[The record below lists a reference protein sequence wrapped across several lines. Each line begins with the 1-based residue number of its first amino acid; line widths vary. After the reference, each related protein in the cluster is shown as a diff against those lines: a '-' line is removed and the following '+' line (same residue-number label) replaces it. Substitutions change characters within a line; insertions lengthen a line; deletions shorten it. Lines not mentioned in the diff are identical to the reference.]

1 MGVWPDSRFWEAQ
14 GYDEAVDAVM
24 QGTPLQRVAQE
35 FPGIWV
41 AHGRGLVDL
50 RKQLGLT
57 PTAAPSGPRARRCG
71 SSGAPVAPG
80 SPAS

>member
-35 FPGIWV
+35 F
-41 AHGRGLVDL
+41 LVS
-50 RKQLGLT
+50 GS
-57 PTAAPSGPRARRCG
+57 PTAAA
-71 SSGAPVAPG
+71 
-80 SPAS
+80 